1 MLITIDKRGS
11 INLPADVRKSLGL
24 QPGTHLD
31 LQVVEGGTLLL
42 NPVVIYPTLR
52 LNEKGIDKL
61 REARE
66 SGTGQLPEWLI
77 EEMRDAGTHPE

>member
-77 EEMRDAGTHPE
+77 EEMRDAGTRPE

>member
-31 LQVVEGGTLLL
+31 LQVVEGGALML
-42 NPVVIYPTLR
+42 NPVVIYPSIR
-52 LNEKGIDKL
+52 LSESGIDKL

-66 SGTGQLPEWLI
+66 SGTDRLPEWLV
-77 EEMRDAGTHPE
+77 EDMCDAGTHPE

>member
-31 LQVVEGGTLLL
+31 LQVVKGGALML
-42 NPVVIYPTLR
+42 NPVVIYPSIR
-52 LNEKGIDKL
+52 LSERGIDKL

-66 SGTGQLPEWLI
+66 SGTDRLPD
-77 EEMRDAGTHPE
+77 RKSVV

>member
-11 INLPADVRKSLGL
+11 VSLPAEVRKSLGL

-31 LQVVEGGTLLL
+31 LQVVEGGALLL

-66 SGTGQLPEWLI
+66 SGTDRLPEWLV
-77 EEMRDAGTHPE
+77 EEMHDAGTRAE

>member
-31 LQVVEGGTLLL
+31 LQVVEGGALML
-42 NPVVIYPTLR
+42 NPVVIYPSIR
-52 LNEKGIDKL
+52 LNERGIDKL

-66 SGTGQLPEWLI
+66 SGAGQLPEWLVA
-77 EEMRDAGTHPE
+77 EMRDAGTDPE